1 MELKDTIEQLG
12 RAFEQFKSANDQRLQ
27 QIEQRGS
34 ADPALVEKLERLSA
48 RIGEL
53 DQIKGD
59 LDKLQ
64 TKSGRPDFGG
74 SKAESA
80 HEQHKQLFTKWMRQ
94 RDGDASRELRSFE
107 AEMRQKGVFTTGSG
121 GDAAGGYAV
130 PEIIAT
136 DIMANLIDISP
147 VRQVARVVTAGS
159 PDYKQLVDVRGATT
173 GWVGE
178 KGTRSETDT
187 PALAEVAPTF
197 GTLYARPTAT
207 EESLNDIFFDVG
219 AWLTENISE
228 EMGKAEGVAFISG
241 NGTNKPTGFLGG
253 PTPVTTGDASRAFGT
268 LQFVATGTADGFGS
282 LALTSPTN
290 YPADVFI
297 DTAYALKAGYRQ
309 NAAWMMNKNTLAEV
323 RKLKD
328 ADGNYIWRP
337 GLESGAP
344 STILGYRVVEA
355 EDMPAVA
362 AGAFPVAFG
371 DFGAGYLIVDLVGMR
386 VTIDDNITSP
396 GYVKWYIRRRVGGKI
411 LKSEAI
417 KLIKCAVS

>member
-1 MELKDTIEQLG
+1 MEIKDTIENLG
-12 RAFEQFKSANDQRLQ
+12 RAFEEFKSANDQRLAQ
-27 QIEQRGS
+27 VEKSGF
-34 ADPALVEKLERLSA
+34 ADPAVVEKLEKLSA
-48 RIGEL
+48 RITQLDEL
-53 DQIKGD
+53 KNDIEKI
-59 LDKLQ
+59 Q
-64 TKSGRPDFGG
+64 TKQNRPDFGG
-74 SKAESA
+74 SKANGQ
-80 HEQHKQLFTKWMRQ
+80 HEQHKELFANWMRR
-94 RDGDASRELRSFE
+94 RDHESSAELRRFE
-107 AEMRQKGVFTTGSG
+107 TEMRKKGVFTTGSG
-121 GDAAGGYAV
+121 GDSAGGYAI

-136 DIMANLIDISP
+136 DILANLIDISP

-187 PALAEVAPTF
+187 PALEEVAPTF

-219 AWLTENISE
+219 AWLTESITE

-241 NGTNKPTGFLGG
+241 DGTNKPTGFLAGV
-253 PTPVTTGDASRAFGT
+253 PVSTGDASRAFGT
-268 LQFVATGTADGFGS
+268 LQYVATGNASGFGS

-290 YPADVFI
+290 FPADVFI
-297 DTAYALKAGYRQ
+297 DTAYSLKAGYRQ
-309 NAAWMMNKNTLAEV
+309 NSVWMMNKNTLAEV

-328 ADGNYIWRP
+328 SEGNYIWRP
-337 GLESGAP
+337 GLDAGAP
-344 STILGYRVVEA
+344 STILGYNVVEA
-355 EDMPAVA
+355 EDMPGLGVN
-362 AGAFPVAFG
+362 AFPVAFG

-386 VTIDDNITSP
+386 VTIDDNITAP
-396 GYVKWYIRRRVGGKI
+396 GYIKWYVRRRLGGKV